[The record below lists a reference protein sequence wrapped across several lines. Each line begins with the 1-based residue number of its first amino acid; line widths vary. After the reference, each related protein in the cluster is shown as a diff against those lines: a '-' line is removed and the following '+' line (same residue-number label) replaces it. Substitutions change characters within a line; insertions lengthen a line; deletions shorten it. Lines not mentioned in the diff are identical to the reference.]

1 MNSNQRRLDELKERV
16 DRGMEAS
23 RHVSLIDIPYRGSR
37 TGFFVYHPK
46 RNPNI
51 ETAYHEAKIAFLS
64 QLTAWYD
71 TCALYSGEQT
81 LSEPVATKQLKKD
94 IAKVVDELD
103 RDKDPY
109 ALEALA
115 ELLWDVEGAAQNVDG
130 SFDHKSEK
138 VQQHDL
144 DFMSQIKKMA
154 QEIKFEDLGIDI
166 GKSLRPTD
174 IVQHTYTG

>member
-1 MNSNQRRLDELKERV
+1 M
-16 DRGMEAS
+16 
-23 RHVSLIDIPYRGSR
+23 
-37 TGFFVYHPK
+37 
-46 RNPNI
+46 
-51 ETAYHEAKIAFLS
+51 
-64 QLTAWYD
+64 
-71 TCALYSGEQT
+71 
-81 LSEPVATKQLKKD
+81 
-94 IAKVVDELD
+94 DELD